1 MFVRPCEGGL
11 DAMILAVLATMAMT
25 GCHATDGDSIRC
37 GSERIRLLGID
48 APEMGPC
55 QPAGRVCAP
64 GNPIASRDNLN
75 RLIAGR
81 EIALER
87 IKLDR
92 YGRTI
97 ARVTVAGQDL
107 SCAQL
112 GSGFATYRRDWDDGL
127 RVARA
132 CR

>member
-1 MFVRPCEGGL
+1 MTAL
-11 DAMILAVLATMAMT
+11 LAILAAVSAA
-25 GCHATDGDSIRC
+25 GCSATDGDSIRC

-48 APEMGPC
+48 APEMSRCPP
-55 QPAGRVCAP
+55 QRRCAP
-64 GNPIASRDNLN
+64 GDPVASRDNLR

-81 EIALER
+81 ALQVER
-87 IKLDR
+87 VKQDR

-97 ARVTVAGQDL
+97 AVVKAGGVNL

-112 GSGFATYRRDWDDGL
+112 AGGHATYRRDWDDEL
-127 RVARA
+127 RIGRV